1 MCYNPLLNSE
11 GDEIKGLVQAKRGFR
26 PSGEE
31 EER

>member
-1 MCYNPLLNSE
+1 MCYNPFIDSE
-11 GDEIKGLVQAKRGFR
+11 EDEIKGLVQAKRGFR